1 MKITKAFQRLTL
13 CLAVLVTASCQNV
26 PVYTVES
33 HPVPASAQKLSMT
46 EIEQAIIQAGSARR
60 WRLERVA
67 PGALRAKQSDSKDHE
82 AVVDITYSQTA
93 YSIRLNST
101 YRLKEKDGTVHPRY
115 NIWVRNL
122 EKDIEDRLYAAGL
135 TRQ

>member
-1 MKITKAFQRLTL
+1 MKISKALQGLTL
-13 CLAVLVTASCQNV
+13 GLVLLVGTSCQSV

-33 HPVPASAQKLSMT
+33 HPIPASAQKLSMN

-60 WRLERVA
+60 WRFERLA
-67 PGALRAKQSDSKDHE
+67 PGSLRARQSDSKDHE
-82 AVVDITYSQTA
+82 AVVDIAYSQAA

-101 YRLKEKDGTVHPRY
+101 FRLKEKDGTIHPRY

-135 TRQ
+135 TRP